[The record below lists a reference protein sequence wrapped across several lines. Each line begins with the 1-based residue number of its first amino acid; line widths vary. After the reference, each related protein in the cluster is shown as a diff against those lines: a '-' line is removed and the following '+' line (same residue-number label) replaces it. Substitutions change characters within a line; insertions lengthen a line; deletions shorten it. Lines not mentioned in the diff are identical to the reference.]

1 MESGVTKEVWQWKD
15 NTQNCEILFIDLRNI
30 FPDDTAHG
38 ADLNNPFQTSFL
50 TSIVMMML
58 RELRYSW

>member
-15 NTQNCEILFIDLRNI
+15 NTQNCEILFINLRDF

-38 ADLNNPFQTSFL
+38 
-50 TSIVMMML
+50 
-58 RELRYSW
+58 R

>member
-38 ADLNNPFQTSFL
+38 
-50 TSIVMMML
+50 
-58 RELRYSW
+58 R

>member
-15 NTQNCEILFIDLRNI
+15 NTQKCEILFIDLRNI

-38 ADLNNPFQTSFL
+38 ADRGHFL
-50 TSIVMMML
+50 FLKIDHGHL
-58 RELRYSW
+58 IKIFFI